1 LFDTSQN
8 DTGLVVEA
16 LFGFG
21 KFLAEMGD
29 TVTPKILQGVGRLLS
44 RLLAGA
50 VMFGWLL
57 MIIGYID
64 GVRHWWVDRV
74 ASVVNSAWRS
84 TNSPNHYQTQNLRK

>member
-29 TVTPKILQGVGRLLS
+29 TVTPKILRGVGWLLG

-57 MIIGYID
+57 MIIGILMVFVI
-64 GVRHWWVDRV
+64 GGLIV
-74 ASVVNSAWRS
+74 S
-84 TNSPNHYQTQNLRK
+84 LRWLILLGAQRTVPTITKPKT